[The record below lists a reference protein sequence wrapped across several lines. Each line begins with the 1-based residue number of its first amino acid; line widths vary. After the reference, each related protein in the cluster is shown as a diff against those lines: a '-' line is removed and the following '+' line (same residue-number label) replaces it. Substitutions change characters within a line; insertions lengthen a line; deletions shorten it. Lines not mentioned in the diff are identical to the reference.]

1 MLLYKN
7 ARSIAR
13 VALAKQSLACPV
25 RAQTVLLFSAKVV
38 ARRATRERDN
48 CARSN
53 GASSSAK
60 IQKSRFGLAA
70 TRLDSVCS

>member
-38 ARRATRERDN
+38 ARRATRERD
-48 CARSN
+48 SVHE
-53 GASSSAK
+53 
-60 IQKSRFGLAA
+60 A
-70 TRLDSVCS
+70 TEHLRQLKFKNLVSGSLQHD